1 MLIVIKVRL
10 PKAAAAAC
18 AAAALAVALTLPSP
32 VSART
37 VTDDNGDRV
46 EVPERIE
53 RAVVTNIFPMA
64 SAVAVYTGRGDV
76 IKGMHPSSWAAAKS
90 GLLGEVFPDVLKADH
105 AFMKG
110 ASVNLE
116 ALMALEPDVVLV
128 NAADRRTIDML
139 RSAGLASYAV
149 STTKWD
155 YDAMAT
161 FDAWMG
167 ALANLFPEADP
178 EGAKK
183 TALKAEVE
191 RLDALVRERTKDV
204 KTDERPRAMF
214 VVRMDERQIVTSGK
228 RFFGD
233 YWIREG
239 AGRNVAEGVTGEN
252 ANAVV
257 SMEQVYAWDP
267 EVVFLTNFTPVMPE
281 DLLKGDAG
289 KTSGQDWSE
298 VSAVKTG
305 RVYKMPLGFY
315 RTFTPSAETPFT
327 RLWVAAKLHP
337 ERFADVD
344 LALEAK
350 RFYRN
355 AFGIELTD
363 RQIEGILNPGAA
375 AGQGVGANIR
385 GR

>member
-1 MLIVIKVRL
+1 MLKVIKVRL

-18 AAAALAVALTLPSP
+18 AAAALALALTLPSP

-46 EVPERIE
+46 EVPEKIE

-139 RSAGLASYAV
+139 RSAELAAYAV

-161 FDAWMG
+161 FDAWMTSLG
-167 ALANLFPEADP
+167 NLFPEADP

-183 TALKAEVE
+183 AALKAEVK
-191 RLDALVRERTKDV
+191 RLDTLVRERTKDV

-239 AGRNVAEGVTGEN
+239 EGRNVAEGVTGEN

-298 VSAVKTG
+298 VAAVKTG
-305 RVYKMPLGFY
+305 RVFKMPLGFY

-375 AGQGVGANIR
+375 AGQGAGTNIR

>member
-1 MLIVIKVRL
+1 MLNVIKVRL

-76 IKGMHPSSWAAAKS
+76 IVGMHPSSWAAAKS
-90 GLLGEVFPDVLKADH
+90 GLLGEVFPEVLKADH

-139 RSAGLASYAV
+139 RSAELAAYAV

-161 FDAWMG
+161 FDAWMATLG
-167 ALANLFPEADP
+167 NLFPEADP

-183 TALKAEVE
+183 AALKAEVE
-191 RLDALVRERTKDV
+191 RLDTLVRERTKDV
-204 KTDERPRAMF
+204 KAEERPRAMF

-298 VSAVKTG
+298 VAAVKTG
-305 RVYKMPLGFY
+305 RVFKMPLGFY

-344 LALEAK
+344 LALEEK